1 MKKKAVKKEVQK
13 IKETNDQIIEFLEGL
28 SERHEFSTEEN
39 EAIHNTAIHLKN
51 MNLLFDKMGTM

>member
-28 SERHEFSTEEN
+28 AERHEFLKEEN
-39 EAIHNTAIHLKN
+39 EAISNTAIHLKN
-51 MNLLFDKMGTM
+51 MNLLFHKMGNM